1 MQDKSQK
8 ILNDNPSEIL
18 YISFNQDSSCIS
30 IGTESGFKI
39 VKTNPFLDLYYR
51 DMKGGIGIVEML
63 YNTNILGL
71 AGGGK
76 NPKYPL
82 NEFVLWDE
90 EKGDEIGRIKLN
102 KKILNLKLK
111 ENKIYIVTSEK
122 IYLFD
127 FNLNLIDA
135 LESKNSLGLI
145 SLCYKEDIIAYP
157 DKKIEGYIRIK
168 NYDKKLN
175 YFFFAHTTP
184 LSCLHLNQEGD
195 LIATSSLKGT
205 LVRIYSILNG
215 NLIQEVRRG
224 TEGSF
229 INYISF
235 DPSQKYF
242 AVTSDRKTI
251 HLFFLSNNNTN
262 GLNNS
267 DFNNSNVKSKIILEE
282 EEKKNEIIDNKKSV
296 FNGFNKFIKYFGAEY
311 SFTRFKINFN
321 KSICA
326 FGPDNTIIIISYDG
340 KYYQVGFDP
349 VNNSES
355 FKLQEE
361 KF

>member
-1 MQDKSQK
+1 M
-8 ILNDNPSEIL
+8 
-18 YISFNQDSSCIS
+18 
-30 IGTESGFKI
+30 
-39 VKTNPFLDLYYR
+39 
-51 DMKGGIGIVEML
+51 
-63 YNTNILGL
+63 
-71 AGGGK
+71 
-76 NPKYPL
+76 
-82 NEFVLWDE
+82 
-90 EKGDEIGRIKLN
+90 
-102 KKILNLKLK
+102 
-111 ENKIYIVTSEK
+111 
-122 IYLFD
+122 
-127 FNLNLIDA
+127 
-135 LESKNSLGLI
+135 
-145 SLCYKEDIIAYP
+145 
-157 DKKIEGYIRIK
+157 
-168 NYDKKLN
+168 
-175 YFFFAHTTP
+175 
-184 LSCLHLNQEGD
+184 
-195 LIATSSLKGT
+195 
-205 LVRIYSILNG
+205 
-215 NLIQEVRRG
+215 RRG

-251 HLFFLSNNNTN
+251 HLFFLSNDNTN